1 MYRDLWTIIFD
12 FLGTCPKK
20 DGQVILDDHIPM
32 YAFANK
38 MFLDIYFCGLISSL
52 HEDLAEDRNNGRNNG
67 RTEDRNTIEQIFGY
81 KHITWRR
88 QARNDF
94 MSGIGPRSSLEIIGH
109 TIESF
114 TAPIVEEHD
123 ITRFKMMAT
132 MLFLQPTSGTTD
144 NKLSNRQIY
153 IILHFL
159 HRMHDEDLF
168 ITHLMRQGE
177 PFHENYTI
185 IGADTLLKKYP
196 QTKLLNL
203 LLQHHDSFP
212 MLRTRTDEVTAETRA
227 LLFRRFCWT
236 VREND
241 LRIYHM
247 PHDVRTGLIVFALI
261 LFFPVTILCLPAII
275 LRIIGTDSR
284 VSILL
289 GSILSSAMLLSIS
302 ISAIIIAN
310 ALGHL

>member
-38 MFLDIYFCGLISSL
+38 MFLDIYFCGLISD
-52 HEDLAEDRNNGRNNG
+52 HTEGRAEDRNN
-67 RTEDRNTIEQIFGY
+67 DRAESCNIIEQILGH

-94 MSGIGPRSSLEIIGH
+94 MSGEVPRTSLGIIGH

-114 TAPIVEEHD
+114 TASVVEEHD

-132 MLFLQPTSGTTD
+132 MLFLQLTTNVAE
-144 NKLSNRQIY
+144 NKLSNRQIH
-153 IILHFL
+153 IILLFL

-241 LRIYHM
+241 LRVYHM